1 MPQLEIHRKLLNL
14 TNLTL
19 GSLIFS
25 NPTLAQS
32 ASFVTDITK
41 DTYLLSPII
50 VTEITDLPIHYRKP
64 FQITIKKI
72 EIIGN
77 TVFST
82 EELRKLVASY
92 EGQKLSFE
100 QMLEISQIITE
111 YYTSRGYIRSG
122 AFVPPQELVN
132 GIVKVQVIEGKLE
145 EILIQGLKQTKESYV
160 RARLE
165 PRLTTPIQRKNLES
179 ALELLQIDPL
189 FEKVEAEL
197 KPGSSPDKSILV
209 VKISEALPGTITLAA
224 DNYSSPSVGENQ
236 GTAALSYQNLLGIGD
251 RFKFEYNG
259 GAGLSRYK
267 AGYSIPVNRNDGVLS
282 IDYAHSDTEIVEDPF
297 TVLDIQ
303 ANSNVFS
310 LNFRQPV
317 LKTAK
322 EELALSLGV
331 ELKESQTYLFKEIPF
346 SFAEGAENGKSRE
359 TILRLAQDWV
369 KRSETRVLAA
379 RSQFSFGLNAFDATS
394 NSDAPDGQFFSWIG
408 QFYWLEKLDKNLLF
422 VTRWGM
428 QISSDALLSI
438 EQFDI
443 GGKDTV
449 RGYRQSVL
457 LGDNGFVGTIE
468 LQWTVWDDWGQL
480 NLISFADVGTV
491 WGDLVTSENTL
502 ASVGLGLRW
511 SIGERFLAELN
522 WGFPL
527 VEIEGQGDSLQE
539 KGASFQ
545 VLWQAVKF

>member
-19 GSLIFS
+19 GSLIFC

-41 DTYLLSPII
+41 NTYLLSPII
-50 VTEITDLPIHYRKP
+50 VTEITDSPIHYRKP
-64 FQITIKKI
+64 SQITIKKI

-197 KPGSSPDKSILV
+197 KPGSSPDKSVLV

-346 SFAEGAENGKSRE
+346 SFAEGAEN
-359 TILRLAQDWV
+359 
-369 KRSETRVLAA
+369 
-379 RSQFSFGLNAFDATS
+379 
-394 NSDAPDGQFFSWIG
+394 
-408 QFYWLEKLDKNLLF
+408 
-422 VTRWGM
+422 
-428 QISSDALLSI
+428 
-438 EQFDI
+438 
-443 GGKDTV
+443 
-449 RGYRQSVL
+449 RQ
-457 LGDNGFVGTIE
+457 
-468 LQWTVWDDWGQL
+468 
-480 NLISFADVGTV
+480 
-491 WGDLVTSENTL
+491 
-502 ASVGLGLRW
+502 
-511 SIGERFLAELN
+511 
-522 WGFPL
+522 
-527 VEIEGQGDSLQE
+527 
-539 KGASFQ
+539 
-545 VLWQAVKF
+545 